1 MNVNT
6 ILSDVLSGA
15 RMSEEEAAFL
25 FGLKGREVW
34 KVAEAADELRE
45 RKVGNAVTYVRN
57 MNIHLTNICK
67 NRCGLC
73 GFGSGGAPSGGG
85 RAYCVCRR
93 CIPYRGGG
101 SRHRTAACTH

>member
-34 KVAEAADELRE
+34 KVADAADELRE
-45 RKVGNAVTYVRN
+45 RKVGEPLRSLRIWKKA
-57 MNIHLTNICK
+57 
-67 NRCGLC
+67 NRG
-73 GFGSGGAPSGGG
+73 
-85 RAYCVCRR
+85 
-93 CIPYRGGG
+93 
-101 SRHRTAACTH
+101 